1 LKTGQT
7 QLDSCDNRID
17 EVIKILEQL
26 FVLLPKMGS
35 GVRPAFLR
43 KTCDKISIELSQL
56 KSETKTQENP

>member
-1 LKTGQT
+1 MKTGQT

>member
-1 LKTGQT
+1 MKTGQT

-35 GVRPAFLR
+35 GIRPAFLR

-56 KSETKTQENP
+56 KSETNPPENP

>member
-56 KSETKTQENP
+56 KSETKTPENP

>member
-35 GVRPAFLR
+35 GIRPAFLR